1 VVALDE
7 LGHRE
12 RFGAVFLPAVLSR
25 AILAACHAEQGSFAE
40 GRALGAEGLRIAE
53 AMAHPP
59 SLMVASWG
67 IGLLALRQ
75 GDLPRALPLFE
86 RAVGIC
92 QDADIP
98 TYFPWIAAALG
109 AAYALAER
117 VADAVSLLTQAMEQ
131 SVAEENVSFQA
142 LCRLPL
148 SEAQL
153 LAGRLEEA
161 HALAEQTLALARAH
175 QERGHQAHAMHL
187 LGQIAAQRNP
197 PEVEEAEAYCR
208 QALALAN
215 ELGMRPLQAHC
226 HHGLGRLYGQMGRCE
241 QARAALSAAIALY
254 RAMEMTFWLPQAE
267 VALAQVEGR

>member
-1 VVALDE
+1 
-7 LGHRE
+7 
-12 RFGAVFLPAVLSR
+12 
-25 AILAACHAEQGSFAE
+25 
-40 GRALGAEGLRIAE
+40 
-53 AMAHPP
+53 
-59 SLMVASWG
+59 
-67 IGLLALRQ
+67 
-75 GDLPRALPLFE
+75 
-86 RAVGIC
+86 VGIC

-161 HALAEQTLALARAH
+161 HALAEQALALARAH

-197 PEVEEAEAYCR
+197 PEVEEAEAYCH

-226 HHGLGRLYGQMGRCE
+226 HRGLGTLYVAAGQLE
-241 QARAALSAAIALY
+241 LARTELTTAIALY
-254 RAMEMTFWLPQAE
+254 RTMDMTFWLPEAE
-267 VALAQVEGR
+267 AMLAQVEGQ